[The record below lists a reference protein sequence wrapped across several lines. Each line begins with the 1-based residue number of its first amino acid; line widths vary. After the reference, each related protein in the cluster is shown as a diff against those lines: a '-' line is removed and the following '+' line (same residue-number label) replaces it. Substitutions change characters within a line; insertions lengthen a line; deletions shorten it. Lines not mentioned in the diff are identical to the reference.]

1 MFQSIGAISIPPL
14 AGYLK
19 DLTGG
24 YEICF
29 YCMGA
34 CMALGSVPLIVLIVK
49 TNSSESNSSTSIAA
63 AEDSD
68 VSTVTNSH
76 IEKTTSAKS

>member
-1 MFQSIGAISIPPL
+1 MPPL

-29 YCMGA
+29 FCMGT
-34 CMALGSVPLIVLIVK
+34 CMVLGSIPMILLAFIDQDDD
-49 TNSSESNSSTSIAA
+49 SNTA
-63 AEDSD
+63 AEESD
-68 VSTVTNSH
+68 VSTVSN
-76 IEKTTSAKS
+76 